1 VVVRCPMQRS
11 VRGGL
16 AYLFW
21 LVVTR

>member
-11 VRGGL
+11 VCGGL